1 MGESWVKCTGV
12 PEVGCGAEDGVES
25 WMEDTATLNIGEM
38 SNYLT
43 TGKATTEVEIQL
55 PTVGIWAKA
64 GSVASAYGAL
74 SKTEAFTVCVR
85 VRTELLIYSSR
96 ECHFWGGVFLKMQ
109 AS

>member
-1 MGESWVKCTGV
+1 MKCTGV

-55 PTVGIWAKA
+55 PTVGI
-64 GSVASAYGAL
+64 
-74 SKTEAFTVCVR
+74 
-85 VRTELLIYSSR
+85 
-96 ECHFWGGVFLKMQ
+96 
-109 AS
+109 